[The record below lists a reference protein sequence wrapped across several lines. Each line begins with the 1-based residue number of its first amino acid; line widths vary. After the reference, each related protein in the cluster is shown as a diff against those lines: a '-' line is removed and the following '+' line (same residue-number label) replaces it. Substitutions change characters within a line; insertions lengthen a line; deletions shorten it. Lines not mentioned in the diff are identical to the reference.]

1 MNKKFNYR
9 INKISEKLFKKF
21 KKELIDEFK
30 IDISKLENS
39 SFAEIK
45 GKKVSFRYKRSEL
58 VNESMDIELIL
69 NIPIVAIPFFNN
81 SLVKNEFKKK
91 LSKYNWNGEL
101 LEI

>member
-58 VNESMDIELIL
+58 V
-69 NIPIVAIPFFNN
+69 
-81 SLVKNEFKKK
+81 
-91 LSKYNWNGEL
+91 
-101 LEI
+101 